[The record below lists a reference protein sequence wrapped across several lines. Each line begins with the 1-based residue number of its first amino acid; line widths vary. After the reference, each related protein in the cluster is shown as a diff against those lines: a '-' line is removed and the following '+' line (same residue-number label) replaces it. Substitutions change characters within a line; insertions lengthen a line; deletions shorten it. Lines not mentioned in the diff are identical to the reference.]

1 MPDPSYI
8 WDLHHSS
15 QKCWILNPLIETRDW
30 THILMSTSQVHY
42 HWATTGTPSLLFLI
56 KDNRAIYSPNYILFT
71 WSTNVTLL
79 IRLRCQLGVLIALKR
94 KLTARLVGIFSD
106 MLLLI
111 FSTQMNNWIFPSVLC
126 FASVSVLEIR
136 SVPLILGAANQL
148 LALADKPSLVQCL
161 NNWWIIRK

>member
-1 MPDPSYI
+1 MKSLCCSYFNI
-8 WDLHHSS
+8 INVFDIIFYRFFSPV
-15 QKCWILNPLIETRDW
+15 QKP
-30 THILMSTSQVHY
+30 
-42 HWATTGTPSLLFLI
+42 A
-56 KDNRAIYSPNYILFT
+56 PNYILFT

-136 SVPLILGAANQL
+136 SVPLILGAANLL